1 MTIKVPM
8 ANRKTYARIKLTTRI
23 LFNITAAFSNNLG
36 QADVANIQSNS
47 GKIQAL
53 TKRFLNKL
61 NHQCGSMREDK
72 T

>member
-36 QADVANIQSNS
+36 
-47 GKIQAL
+47 
-53 TKRFLNKL
+53 
-61 NHQCGSMREDK
+61 
-72 T
+72 